1 MTRRWL
7 LTLSVIV
14 ALALPG
20 CSSEL
25 GTAPPWCP
33 TPPREV
39 SGMILVEG
47 QAVPSAHLGPCL
59 ARLQPGWTAHDL
71 HAESGRAWFW
81 LDSDRLGDRFLTVT
95 LQESCVTSGAEPG
108 ESWADG
114 ISVHTEIQPA
124 EPGTRL
130 AIVTVADRHLAYAQ
144 QLLGLLLEGG
154 STVRLDISDVPFAQ
168 RIQGALDAGEVVL
181 IVDDADTE
189 ARTASVRT
197 PDAPQDE
204 IAGQTPEQ
212 ILERFSADP
221 NDETYRG
228 TWYLTFEGGCIVYG
242 FDAKGPGAGSL
253 ADEVRDALG
262 FAPLEVLRGAL
273 RDAGYDI

>member
-1 MTRRWL
+1 
-7 LTLSVIV
+7 V
-14 ALALPG
+14 
-20 CSSEL
+20 
-25 GTAPPWCP
+25 
-33 TPPREV
+33 
-39 SGMILVEG
+39 
-47 QAVPSAHLGPCL
+47 
-59 ARLQPGWTAHDL
+59 
-71 HAESGRAWFW
+71 ESGRAWFW
-81 LDSDRLGDRFLTVT
+81 LDSDRLGDRFLTVS
-95 LQESCVTSGAEPG
+95 LQETCVTSGAEPSG
-108 ESWADG
+108 SWADG
-114 ISVHTEIQPA
+114 ISVYTEIQPA

-130 AIVTVADRHLAYAQ
+130 AIVTVANRHLAYAQ

-154 STVRLDISDVPFAQ
+154 STVRLDISDAPFSQ

-228 TWYLTFEGGCIVYG
+228 DWYLTFEGGCIIYG
-242 FDAKGPGAGSL
+242 FDAQGPGASAL
-253 ADEVRDALG
+253 PHDVRSALG
-262 FAPLEVLRGAL
+262 FAPLEELRGLL
-273 RDAGYDI
+273 RTAGYDI